1 MEERFFSSREAAKI
15 TGCTLRQLQYWREN
29 DVVVPTINATGTG
42 RSIYYSQGNLM
53 ELAVME
59 YLLSLGLTFE
69 VARDTLEALR
79 KIEPQFIDPQVK
91 KRFMLKWEENIRRL
105 KLVEFDKESAIA
117 SLNLGQPVIPL
128 WLDRVHAR
136 LTEKL

>member
-1 MEERFFSSREAAKI
+1 
-15 TGCTLRQLQYWREN
+15 
-29 DVVVPTINATGTG
+29 
-42 RSIYYSQGNLM
+42 
-53 ELAVME
+53 ME

-128 WLDRVHAR
+128 WLDRVHANSR
-136 LTEKL
+136 ERVSAKYPVPKS